1 MFAYLAQLSGCL
13 LRRPVHRSSRPSIR
27 PRPQPLLPNRLPP
40 LRTGMVV
47 LALQLR
53 AAGTCGPY
61 SMTPRVSCPAA
72 RPTSTLLHSLLR
84 PTHLEWSHGFARQAK
99 PPCTLWSRGQALE
112 AKEGELRA
120 MQARYLRRD
129 QEVRIKEC
137 TLEYPWSTV
146 RLRCRDRGASNA
158 RTRVPTGAVRLVPMR
173 AVRGLVGLGFR
184 V

>member
-1 MFAYLAQLSGCL
+1 MYAYHAQLSGCL

-47 LALQLR
+47 LAIQLR

-61 SMTPRVSCPAA
+61 SMTPRVSCPVRPPLFSTHSFA
-72 RPTSTLLHSLLR
+72 RHTWNGVTA
-84 PTHLEWSHGFARQAK
+84 GFARQAK

-137 TLEYPWSTV
+137 TLEYPGAPLEYPGAPLAYPWST
-146 RLRCRDRGASNA
+146 LEHP
-158 RTRVPTGAVRLVPMR
+158 RVPWSTPGAPC
-173 AVRGLVGLGFR
+173 G
-184 V
+184 